1 MRKVVRSAEKIPSFE
16 TTFAEV
22 MKLVMLVVVAVG
34 KAIVFQANSVT
45 NAPVVSLIGA
55 ASTRACDVVPE
66 AVGAVVS

>member
-1 MRKVVRSAEKIPSFE
+1 
-16 TTFAEV
+16 
-22 MKLVMLVVVAVG
+22 MKLAMFVVVAVG